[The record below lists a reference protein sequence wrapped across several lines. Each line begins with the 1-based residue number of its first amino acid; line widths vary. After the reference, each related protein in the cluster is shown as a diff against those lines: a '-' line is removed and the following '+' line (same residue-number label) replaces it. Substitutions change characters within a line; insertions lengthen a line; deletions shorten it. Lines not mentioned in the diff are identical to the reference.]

1 MDFGSFYKRNYKP
14 YVFVVLALAALFLFF
29 ALVNPG
35 LKLGMDFTG
44 GTLISIDLDKSLDP
58 KEVETKLLAAFPL
71 SNVTVLSR
79 SSSVGYGVNIQ
90 YAENT
95 LIADAQKELDLA
107 ESLFEQNPLD
117 FQTHAKNAISL
128 VAPYYIPE
136 TIPSDNDALLK
147 TARNA
152 IIDAKTN
159 FDKQLQAFLV
169 KEFDLP
175 EALAF
180 QKKEIGA
187 ALGNAFWETGI
198 FVALVAFALITIVI
212 FIFFREI
219 VPTIA
224 IIAAASF
231 DILGGIGLMSFFG
244 IPLSLVSIPALLML
258 VGYSVDTDIL
268 LTTRV
273 LKRKG
278 KTPADR
284 AGESMKTG
292 LTMTSTTFVALLSM
306 LIISYFTQ
314 ISVIFE
320 ITAVLLFGLAAD
332 TISTWFMNAPLLL
345 WYAEK
350 KGVK

>member
-1 MDFGSFYKRNYKP
+1 MDFGNFYKRNYKP
-14 YVFVVLALAALFLFF
+14 YIFVVLALAVIFLFF
-29 ALVNPG
+29 TLVSPG

-44 GTLISIDLDKSLDP
+44 GTMISIDIDKPLDP
-58 KEVETKLLAAFPL
+58 KEVEAKIKDAFPL
-71 SNVTVLSR
+71 SNVTIISR
-79 SSSVGYGVNIQ
+79 SSSIGYGIDIQ

-95 LIADAQKELDLA
+95 VIADAQKELKLA
-107 ESLFEQNPLD
+107 ESLLESNPEE
-117 FQTHAKNAISL
+117 FRIRAKNAIAMVSI
-128 VAPYYIPE
+128 YYVPD
-136 TIPSDNDALLK
+136 TIPSDNDLLLK
-147 TARNA
+147 TARNS

-169 KEFDLP
+169 KEFDLQ
-175 EALAF
+175 ETLAF

-198 FVALVAFALITIVI
+198 FVALVAFVLITIVI
-212 FIFFREI
+212 FLFFREI
-219 VPTIA
+219 VPSVA

-231 DILGGIGLMSFFG
+231 DILGGIGLMSLFG

-284 AGESMKTG
+284 AGDSMKTG
-292 LTMTSTTFVALLSM
+292 LTMTFTTFVALLSM
-306 LIISYFTQ
+306 FIISYFTQ

-320 ITAVLLFGLAAD
+320 ITAILLFGLAAD

-345 WYAEK
+345 WYVER

>member
-14 YVFVVLALAALFLFF
+14 YVFVVLALAVLFLFF
-29 ALVNPG
+29 TLVSPG

-44 GTLISIDLDKSLDP
+44 GTLISIDLDTALEP
-58 KEVETKLLAAFPL
+58 QEIEAKLLSVFPL
-71 SNVTVLSR
+71 SDVTVISR
-79 SSSVGYGVNIQ
+79 SSSVGYGVDIQ

-95 LIADAQKELDLA
+95 LISDAQKELDLA
-107 ESLFEQNPLD
+107 ESLFESNPAE
-117 FQTHAKNAISL
+117 FQTRAKNAIAIVS
-128 VAPYYIPE
+128 PYYTPE
-136 TIPSDNDALLK
+136 SIPSDNDMLLK
-147 TARNA
+147 TARNS

-159 FDKQLQAFLV
+159 FDKQLQDFLV

-175 EALAF
+175 ETIAF

-187 ALGNAFWETGI
+187 ALGHAFWETGI

-212 FIFFREI
+212 FLFFREI
-219 VPTIA
+219 VPSIA
-224 IIAAASF
+224 IILAASF

-278 KTPADR
+278 KTAADR

-292 LTMTSTTFVALLSM
+292 LTMTTTTFVALLSM
-306 LIISYFTQ
+306 LVISYVTQ

-345 WYAEK
+345 WYAER

>member
-1 MDFGSFYKRNYKP
+1 VP
-14 YVFVVLALAALFLFF
+14 
-29 ALVNPG
+29 
-35 LKLGMDFTG
+35 
-44 GTLISIDLDKSLDP
+44 
-58 KEVETKLLAAFPL
+58 
-71 SNVTVLSR
+71 
-79 SSSVGYGVNIQ
+79 
-90 YAENT
+90 
-95 LIADAQKELDLA
+95 
-107 ESLFEQNPLD
+107 ES
-117 FQTHAKNAISL
+117 
-128 VAPYYIPE
+128 
-136 TIPSDNDALLK
+136 IPSENDMLLK

-159 FDKQLQAFLV
+159 FDTQLQTFLV
-169 KEFDLP
+169 NEFDLP
-175 EALAF
+175 ETLAF

-187 ALGNAFWETGI
+187 ALGKAFWETGI
-198 FVALVAFALITIVI
+198 FVAIVAFILITIVI

-219 VPTIA
+219 VPSLA
-224 IIAAASF
+224 IILAASF
-231 DILGGIGLMSFFG
+231 DILGGIGLMAFFG

-278 KTPADR
+278 KTAADR

-292 LTMTSTTFVALLSM
+292 LTMTTTTFVALLSM

-320 ITAVLLFGLAAD
+320 ITAVLLFGLASD

-345 WYAEK
+345 WYAER
-350 KGVK
+350 KGVN

>member
-14 YVFVVLALAALFLFF
+14 YVFVVIILAILFLIFT
-29 ALVNPG
+29 LITPG
-35 LKLGMDFTG
+35 LTLGMDFTG
-44 GTLISIDLDKSLDP
+44 GTLISIDLEKSIDP
-58 KEVETKLLAAFPL
+58 KEVETKINTNFPL
-71 SNVTVLSR
+71 SNVTVFSR
-79 SSSVGYGVNIQ
+79 SSSLGHGIDIQ

-95 LIADAQKELDLA
+95 VISDAQKELDLA
-107 ESLFEQNPLD
+107 ESLFESNPAD
-117 FQTHAKNAISL
+117 FQTHAKNAIAL
-128 VAPYYIPE
+128 VSSYYVPE
-136 TIPSDNDALLK
+136 SIPSENDMLLK

-159 FDKQLQAFLV
+159 FDTQLQTFLV
-169 KEFDLP
+169 NEFDLP
-175 EALAF
+175 ETLAF

-187 ALGNAFWETGI
+187 ALGKAFWETGI
-198 FVALVAFALITIVI
+198 FVAIVAFILITIVI

-219 VPTIA
+219 VPSLA
-224 IIAAASF
+224 IILAASF
-231 DILGGIGLMSFFG
+231 DILGGIGLMAFFG

-278 KTPADR
+278 KTAADR

-292 LTMTSTTFVALLSM
+292 LTMTTTTFVALLSM

-320 ITAVLLFGLAAD
+320 ITAVLLFGLASD

-345 WYAEK
+345 WYAER
-350 KGVK
+350 KGVN